1 MSAKNNK
8 FMSVLFYV
16 VLFSISL
23 FFLLRFIKIGIEE
36 ALLVIPVIDLVII
49 ALRKMFKKHG
59 AGALKMIFNRK
70 SLSVVFMAVPV
81 FISFLTFTVEIEKKI
96 LWIFPLTETVSFSI
110 SPSLISTLAAI
121 MLYLSVVVRYRLKLF
136 SDVYE
141 TIIICLNILF
151 CASFLEIFFPKE
163 IWNIPFINISS
174 QSFLLMAVIL
184 SWIGMR
190 AIAGFV
196 WIFLFVLA
204 ATRIAGLNAAMGRLG
219 TAYILS
225 AFISIGLQ
233 LKDSVR
239 MISSFK
245 NDFRGVTRH
254 VGGDIASSI
263 NTIRS
268 PVGNTP
274 RIKKQ

>member
-16 VLFSISL
+16 VLFSVSL
-23 FFLLRFIKIGIEE
+23 FFLFRFLDIGIEE
-36 ALLVIPVIDLVII
+36 AVLIIPAIDIVII
-49 ALRKMFKKHG
+49 VLRKMIKKHG
-59 AGALKMIFNRK
+59 VNTLKILFNRK
-70 SLSVVFMAVPV
+70 SLSLVFMAVPV
-81 FISFLTFTVEIEKKI
+81 FISFMTFTVEVEKKI
-96 LWIFPLTETVSFSI
+96 LWIFPQTETVSFSI
-110 SPSLISTLAAI
+110 SPSFISTLTAI
-121 MLYLSVVVRYRLKLF
+121 ILYLSVVVRYRLKLF

-141 TIIICLNILF
+141 TLIICLNILF
-151 CASFLEIFFPKE
+151 CASFLEMFFPKE

-174 QSFLLMAVIL
+174 QSFLLGAVIL

-196 WIFLFVLA
+196 WIFLFIIA
-204 ATRIAGLNAAMGRLG
+204 ATRIAGLNAAMGHLG
-219 TAYILS
+219 AAYILS

-239 MISSFK
+239 MIYSFK
-245 NDFRGVTRH
+245 NDFIGVTRH
-254 VGGDIASSI
+254 VGGDIDSSI

-268 PVGNTP
+268 SVGNTP
-274 RIKKQ
+274 KIKKQ